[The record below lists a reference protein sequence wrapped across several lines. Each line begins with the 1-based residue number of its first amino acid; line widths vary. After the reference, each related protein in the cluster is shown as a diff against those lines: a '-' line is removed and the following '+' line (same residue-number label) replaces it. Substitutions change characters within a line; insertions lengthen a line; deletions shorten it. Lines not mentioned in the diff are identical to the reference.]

1 MIIRKSLQY
10 KMVSIFLM
18 MTVALVGCSHKDKLV
33 EKKEIQ
39 KKCDLHN

>member
-33 EKKEIQ
+33 EKEIQ